1 MTFPSDSTMPL
12 DDLPVSDAATRL
24 QHEFRRFAKIG
35 CHEDPLYA
43 AISEAVAE
51 HAGWAS
57 LLDAAPVPLRVPT
70 LWFAALHDR
79 LLGLHE
85 AGAPAPA
92 LAAYYASLGGTRAPD
107 AALPEALGAFLE
119 RERPA
124 LRERI
129 ATSITQTNEI
139 GRSVVLWP
147 VLAELARRTGRS
159 RLALLDVGSSAG
171 LNLGVDRWRYRYVDE
186 LSGATLHD
194 EHPAGPDAG
203 AGPAPIVCRVL
214 AGAGRPFAASG
225 AGRPHIASRLGIDP
239 TPVGV
244 DDPAAVR
251 WLRACLWPHD
261 AARRERLEAAVAV
274 ARAARW
280 PVRRVAAEDTLKAIG
295 DWLAAL
301 PADVLPVVFN
311 SWVLFYFDEPALR
324 DHVDRLLQWV
334 ARRGVAWVSA
344 ESRQHSRLWWPAMPA
359 PQALH
364 PGSGVAPDDLVEA
377 TAWTVATRSE
387 AGGVDWWL
395 PARSHAHGRW
405 MQWSA

>member
-1 MTFPSDSTMPL
+1 MSLADT
-12 DDLPVSDAATRL
+12 PVSDAAARL
-24 QHEFRRFAKIG
+24 QHEFRRFARIG

-51 HAGWAS
+51 RPDWAS
-57 LLDAAPVPLRVPT
+57 LLEAAPTPLRVPT

-79 LLGLHE
+79 LIELHE
-85 AGAPAPA
+85 AGEPAPA

-107 AALPEALGAFLE
+107 AALPGAVGAFLQ
-119 RERPA
+119 REVPA
-124 LRERI
+124 LRARI
-129 ATSITQTNEI
+129 ATRITQTNEI
-139 GRSVVLWP
+139 GRAVVLWP

-159 RLALLDVGSSAG
+159 RLALLDVGCSAG

-186 LSGATLHD
+186 LTGAAIHD
-194 EHPAGPDAG
+194 ERPAGADAEPGPD
-203 AGPAPIVCRVL
+203 PIACRVL
-214 AGAGRPFAASG
+214 AGAGRPFVAAG
-225 AGRPHIASRLGIDP
+225 AERPRIVARLGIDP
-239 TPVGV
+239 APVDA

-261 AARRERLEAAVAV
+261 AVRRERLEAAAAI

-280 PVRRVAAEDTLKAIG
+280 PVRRVPAEDTLAAIG
-295 DWLAAL
+295 AWLDAL
-301 PADVLPVVFN
+301 PPDVLPVVFN
-311 SWVLFYFDEPALR
+311 SWVLFYFDEAARR

-334 ARRGVAWVSA
+334 ARRGAAWVSA
-344 ESRQHSRLWWPAMPA
+344 ESPQHARRWWPAMPA
-359 PQALH
+359 PLPLH
-364 PGSGVAPDDLVEA
+364 PRSGVAPDDLVES

-405 MQWSA
+405 LQWSA